1 LFAGMPVSTPFTRS
15 ALVGLAATA
24 LDFGVLSLLVTG
36 LGVPARV
43 ASLPALALGVL
54 VQFIGNKWLAF
65 RDPSPAWLRQAGL
78 FLAVEGLG
86 LLANVVAFDRL
97 VVWTPLPYLLCRV
110 VSTSLVYFALCLP
123 LWARIFA
130 SEPGRIRGA

>member
-1 LFAGMPVSTPFTRS
+1 MPVSTPFSRS
-15 ALVGLAATA
+15 AAVGLAATV

-36 LGVPARV
+36 LGVPARL
-43 ASLPALALGVL
+43 ASLPALALGIS

-86 LLANVVAFDRL
+86 LLANLVAFDRL
-97 VVWTPLPYLLCRV
+97 LAWTPLPYLACRV
-110 VSTSLVYFALCLP
+110 ISTSLVYFALCLP

-130 SEPGRIRGA
+130 SEPGGMRGA

>member
-1 LFAGMPVSTPFTRS
+1 MPASTSFSRS
-15 ALVGLAATA
+15 ALVGLAATV

-36 LGVPARV
+36 LGVPARL
-43 ASLPALALGVL
+43 ASLPALALGIC
-54 VQFIGNKWLAF
+54 VQFVGNKWLAF
-65 RDPSPAWLRQAGL
+65 RDPSPEWLRQAGL

-86 LLANVVAFDRL
+86 LLANLVVFDRL
-97 VVWTPLPYLLCRV
+97 LVWTPLPYLVCRV

-130 SEPGRIRGA
+130 GEAGRIRGA

>member
-1 LFAGMPVSTPFTRS
+1 MPVSTPFTRS